1 METRCHSAGTK
12 VIRSEQP
19 PAQYLADVDTSDED
33 SLRALGAACRP
44 SERRGWPRS
53 ERQRPAAGEPAAADI
68 EEDTLKRK
76 LEELTSNVSDPGASS
91 EEEGKDQG
99 AELDRSTPVED
110 FPRAASEVRPPQQS
124 WKDKGQQP
132 HPWWARRAPDEGHT
146 GCQTPA
152 DRLADRFGE

>member
-1 METRCHSAGTK
+1 MRAVRAAEHGAEQLHAGPSA
-12 VIRSEQP
+12 
-19 PAQYLADVDTSDED
+19 
-33 SLRALGAACRP
+33 P
-44 SERRGWPRS
+44 SF
-53 ERQRPAAGEPAAADI
+53 QRPAAGEPAAADI

-152 DRLADRFGE
+152 DRLADRLGE